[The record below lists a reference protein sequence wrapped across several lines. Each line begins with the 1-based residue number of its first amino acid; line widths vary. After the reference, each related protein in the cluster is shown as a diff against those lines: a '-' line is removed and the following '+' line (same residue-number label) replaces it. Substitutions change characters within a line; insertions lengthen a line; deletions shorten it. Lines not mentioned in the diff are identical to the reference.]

1 MISKDEVL
9 KLAQLSRISITDE
22 EAESLRKD
30 MEGILSYIGQLE
42 EVKVDSFESKAED
55 LRNVMRED
63 KDSHEAGVYT
73 EIIMKEA
80 PKKKGDFVEVKKI
93 L

>member
-1 MISKDEVL
+1 MISKEEVL
-9 KLAQLSRISITDE
+9 KLAVLSRISITDD
-22 EAESLRKD
+22 EANNLLKD
-30 MEGILSYIGQLE
+30 MEGILSYIGQLG
-42 EVKVDSFESKAED
+42 EVKVESAKSKAED

-63 KDSHEAGVYT
+63 INPHQASTFTEA
-73 EIIMKEA
+73 ILKEA

>member
-1 MISKDEVL
+1 MISKEEVL
-9 KLAQLSRISITDE
+9 KLAVLSRISITDD
-22 EAESLRKD
+22 EANNLLKD
-30 MEGILSYIGQLE
+30 MEGILSYIGQLG
-42 EVKVDSFESKAED
+42 EVKVESAKSKAED

-63 KDSHEAGVYT
+63 IDSHQASAFTEA
-73 EIIMKEA
+73 ILKEA